1 MIFYITYNSPIGTL
15 YIGEENSSLVFISLY
30 KPNLPMTLNTTP
42 CLDNAVSHLNEYFNS
57 KRTSFDLPLNL
68 KGTKFQIKVW
78 QALLA
83 IPYAKTVSYQ
93 DVAIKIGNPKAVRA
107 VGAANAKNPLAIVVP
122 CHRVIGK
129 NGKLTGYNG
138 GLSVKEFLLNLERN
152 NKNA

>member
-1 MIFYITYNSPIGTL
+1 MIFYLTYNSPIGTL
-15 YIGEENSSLVFISLY
+15 YIGEENSLLVFVSLS
-30 KPNLPMTLNTTP
+30 KPQLPMSFKLTP
-42 CLDNAVSHLNEYFNS
+42 CLNNTVSQLNEYFNS

-78 QALLA
+78 QTLLA
-83 IPYAKTVSYQ
+83 IPYAKTISYQ
-93 DVAIKIGNPKAVRA
+93 DIAIKIGNPKAVRA

>member
-1 MIFYITYNSPIGTL
+1 MIYYITYNAPFGTL
-15 YIGEENSSLVFISLY
+15 YVGEENSSLVFISLS
-30 KPNLPMTLNTTP
+30 KPQIQISFNPTP
-42 CLDNAVSHLNEYFNS
+42 CLNKAVSQLNEYFNS

-78 QALLA
+78 QALLS
-83 IPYAKTVSYQ
+83 IPYAQTVSYQ
-93 DVAIKIGNPKAVRA
+93 DIALKIGNPRAVRA
-107 VGAANAKNPLAIVVP
+107 VGAANAKNPLAIVIP

>member
-1 MIFYITYNSPIGTL
+1 MIYYITYNAPFGTL
-15 YIGEENSSLVFISLY
+15 YVGEENSSLVFISLS
-30 KPNLPMTLNTTP
+30 KPQIQISFNPTP
-42 CLDNAVSHLNEYFNS
+42 CLNKAVSQLNEYFNS

-68 KGTKFQIKVW
+68 KGTKFQTKVW
-78 QALLA
+78 QALLS
-83 IPYAKTVSYQ
+83 IPYAQTVSYQ
-93 DVAIKIGNPKAVRA
+93 DIALKIGNPKAVRA
-107 VGAANAKNPLAIVVP
+107 VGAANAKNPLAIVIP

>member
-42 CLDNAVSHLNEYFNS
+42 CLDNAVSQLNEYFNS

-93 DVAIKIGNPKAVRA
+93 DIAIKIGNPKAVRA

>member
-1 MIFYITYNSPIGTL
+1 MIYYITYNAPFGTL
-15 YIGEENSSLVFISLY
+15 YVGEENSSLVFISLS
-30 KPNLPMTLNTTP
+30 KPQIPISFNPTP
-42 CLDNAVSHLNEYFNS
+42 CLNKAVSQLNEYFNS

-78 QALLA
+78 QALLS
-83 IPYAKTVSYQ
+83 IPYAQTVSYQ
-93 DVAIKIGNPKAVRA
+93 DIALKIGNPKAVRA
-107 VGAANAKNPLAIVVP
+107 VGAANAKNPLAIVIP

>member
-1 MIFYITYNSPIGTL
+1 MIYCITYNSSIGTF
-15 YIGEENSSLVFISLY
+15 YIGEENSSLVFISLH
-30 KPNLPMTLNTTP
+30 KPNIPMSFNPTP
-42 CLDNAVSHLNEYFNS
+42 CLDNAVSQLNEYFNS
-57 KRTSFDLPLNL
+57 KRTVFDLPFNL

-83 IPYAKTVSYQ
+83 IPYAQTVSYQ
-93 DVAIKIGNPKAVRA
+93 DIAIKIGNPKAVRA
-107 VGAANAKNPLAIVVP
+107 VGAANAKNPLAIVIP

>member
-1 MIFYITYNSPIGTL
+1 MIYSITYNSPIGTL
-15 YIGEENSSLVFISLY
+15 YIGEENSSLVFISLS
-30 KPNLPMTLNTTP
+30 KPQLPISFKLTP
-42 CLDNAVSHLNEYFNS
+42 CLNNTVSQLNEYFNS

-78 QALLA
+78 QTLLA

-93 DVAIKIGNPKAVRA
+93 DIAIKIGNPKAVRA

>member
-1 MIFYITYNSPIGTL
+1 MIYYITYNAPFGTL
-15 YIGEENSSLVFISLY
+15 YVGEENSSLVFISLS
-30 KPNLPMTLNTTP
+30 KPQIPISFNPTP
-42 CLDNAVSHLNEYFNS
+42 CLNKAVSQLNEYFNS

-68 KGTKFQIKVW
+68 KGTKFQTKVW
-78 QALLA
+78 QALLS
-83 IPYAKTVSYQ
+83 IPYAQTVSYQ
-93 DVAIKIGNPKAVRA
+93 DIALKIGNPKAVRA
-107 VGAANAKNPLAIVVP
+107 VGAANAKNPLAIVIP

>member
-1 MIFYITYNSPIGTL
+1 MIYYITYNAPFGTL
-15 YIGEENSSLVFISLY
+15 YVGEENSSLVFISLS
-30 KPNLPMTLNTTP
+30 KPQIPISFNPTP
-42 CLDNAVSHLNEYFNS
+42 CLNKAVSQLNEYFNS

-78 QALLA
+78 QALLS
-83 IPYAKTVSYQ
+83 IPYAQTVSYQ
-93 DVAIKIGNPKAVRA
+93 DIALKIGNPRAVRA
-107 VGAANAKNPLAIVVP
+107 VGAANAKNPLAIVIP

>member
-1 MIFYITYNSPIGTL
+1 MIYYITYNAPFGTL
-15 YIGEENSSLVFISLY
+15 YVGEENSSLVFISLS
-30 KPNLPMTLNTTP
+30 KPQLPISFNPTP
-42 CLDNAVSHLNEYFNS
+42 CLNKAVSQLNEYFNS

-78 QALLA
+78 QALLS
-83 IPYAKTVSYQ
+83 IPYAQTVSYQ
-93 DVAIKIGNPKAVRA
+93 DIALKIGNPRAVRA
-107 VGAANAKNPLAIVVP
+107 VGAANAKNPLAIVIP

>member
-1 MIFYITYNSPIGTL
+1 MIYSITYNSPIGTL
-15 YIGEENSSLVFISLY
+15 YIGEENSSLVFISLS
-30 KPNLPMTLNTTP
+30 KPQLPISFNPTP
-42 CLDNAVSHLNEYFNS
+42 CLNKAVSQLNEYFNS

-93 DVAIKIGNPKAVRA
+93 DIAIKIGNPKAVRA